1 MREREARER
10 EVDFIIIILIDID
23 IIIVDIDIDNAII
36 IIIIIIIVII
46 INIIVNIIM
55 ATRMKRCK
63 RTISNDSSFWIQLNQ
78 GWHGAVVQCVVRV
91 GFKNL
96 SRAA

>member
-36 IIIIIIIVII
+36 IIIIVII
-46 INIIVNIIM
+46 IINNIVNAIM